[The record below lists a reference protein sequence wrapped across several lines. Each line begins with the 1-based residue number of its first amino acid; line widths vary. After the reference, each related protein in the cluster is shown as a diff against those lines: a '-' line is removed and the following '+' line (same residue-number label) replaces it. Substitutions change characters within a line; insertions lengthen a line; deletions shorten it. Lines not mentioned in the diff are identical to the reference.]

1 MEAVNSGVSW
11 KTGSSSDSSPKND
24 NSQAEFSFCALTCT
38 LGSSPAPA
46 FVDDFPSDAHK
57 FNQRTFHVRLI
68 NLCTS
73 DKKSSHK
80 IRHKETPRV
89 HAQEKEENHDEI

>member
-1 MEAVNSGVSW
+1 MCGKILIELLKEKISFNIIVCSLGVS
-11 KTGSSSDSSPKND
+11 
-24 NSQAEFSFCALTCT
+24 L
-38 LGSSPAPA
+38 APA
-46 FVDDFPSDAHK
+46 FAADFPPNAHK

-80 IRHKETPRV
+80 IKHKETQR
-89 HAQEKEENHDEI
+89 EY

>member
-1 MEAVNSGVSW
+1 MRNW
-11 KTGSSSDSSPKND
+11 II
-24 NSQAEFSFCALTCT
+24 CT
-38 LGSSPAPA
+38 LGISLAPA
-46 FVDDFPSDAHK
+46 FVADFPPDAHK

-68 NLCTS
+68 NLCAS

-89 HAQEKEENHDEI
+89 HLYIMEEKGYECDCSVKSYLRCHRGSRQ